1 MSLVSSKPLAERFL
15 SFARPTPLEPE
26 EVDLAQIVVF
36 DLVPPAGDMSSGGR
50 LSLLA
55 VLHSEHDPALPKLP
69 VAPSLDFNDPRTA
82 TVWDNNVALWVAD
95 AGSDGSWCP
104 F

>member
-1 MSLVSSKPLAERFL
+1 MTILRLTGDHALIETTRRGVCDGCADQKNC
-15 SFARPTPLEPE
+15 
-26 EVDLAQIVVF
+26 
-36 DLVPPAGDMSSGGR
+36 VPDGDMSGGGR

-55 VLHSEHDPALPKLP
+55 VLHSEHDPALPKLS
-69 VAPSLDFNDPRTA
+69 VAPPLDFNDPMTA

-95 AGSDGSWCP
+95 PGGGATWCP